1 MQALQRQQQLQQR
14 LSGGGQ
20 QHKVAGCDDGKFEP
34 LHLHRALANVQHDV
48 LQDTSSAD
56 TARTDEQ
63 MPR

>member
-1 MQALQRQQQLQQR
+1 MQALQRQQQRGCQQ
-14 LSGGGQ
+14 Q
-20 QHKVAGCDDGKFEP
+20 KVAGCDDGKFEP

-56 TARTDEQ
+56 TALTDEQ